1 MRTPKSIRSA
11 IAVAVA
17 LLLVTVTASPAAAQC
32 SEGQMAEAQLQF
44 QGAQSLL
51 QAQQWDQA
59 IGQLKS
65 IVEFCPDFY
74 WAWRGLGNAYLA
86 KGQFDDAAHAYSQV
100 LTVLGADTEA
110 ADYANLAKVYTK
122 QKKYKEARAEYIK
135 AKARA
140 PEDCAVLV
148 NLGILHNVSGY
159 PSMAVEALEDA
170 LANCPQLE
178 AQILPRLADAA
189 TKAAA
194 EQKKIGNV
202 AKAQSY
208 ERIAQEAGG
217 SAGGSTAYQQIQAAM
232 KQGDYARTVTLCDQ
246 LLAKEPEHANAW
258 LTKARATDALGRRT
272 DSIEAYGKYLALR
285 PDNMNETAAMIIV
298 MAEDN
303 QCDRAVA
310 TSREA
315 MSKFA
320 GMGTKALGKIHFA
333 YGKALFCAK
342 DYGAAKS
349 QFSLASQSGDPKWSS
364 AAREGMNACDEYLNY
379 EAAQRRKSA
388 QQGG

>member
-1 MRTPKSIRSA
+1 MRTPKSIRPA
-11 IAVAVA
+11 IALAAA
-17 LLLVTVTASPAAAQC
+17 LFMVTVAAGPAAAQC

-59 IGQLKS
+59 IGQLQS

-86 KGQFDDAAHAYSQV
+86 KGQMDEAAHAYSQV
-100 LTVLGADTEA
+100 LTVLGPDTEA

-170 LANCPQLE
+170 LANCDHLE

-202 AKAQSY
+202 AKARSY

-217 SAGGSTAYQQIQAAM
+217 SAGGTTAYQQIQASM
-232 KQGDYARTVTLCDQ
+232 KQGNYAGAIQLCDQ

-258 LTKARATDALGRRT
+258 LTKARAADALGRKAE
-272 DSIEAYGKYLALR
+272 SIDAYGKYLALR

-310 TSREA
+310 TARDA

-349 QFSLASQSGDPKWSS
+349 QFSLASQSGDPRWSS
-364 AAREGMNACDEYLNY
+364 AARDGMNACDEYLNY